1 MNTPGAVTTTN
12 AIVPVRDEHRFDE
25 AALER
30 YMTNHVDGF
39 RAPFEIGQCMGGMS
53 NPTFVVTDVGG
64 QRYVLPERPLSEEE
78 RT

>member
-1 MNTPGAVTTTN
+1 MAAISLTN

-30 YMTNHVDGF
+30 YMTAHVEGF

-53 NPTFVVTDVGG
+53 NPTFVVTDSGC
-64 QRYVLPERPLSEEE
+64 QR
-78 RT
+78 